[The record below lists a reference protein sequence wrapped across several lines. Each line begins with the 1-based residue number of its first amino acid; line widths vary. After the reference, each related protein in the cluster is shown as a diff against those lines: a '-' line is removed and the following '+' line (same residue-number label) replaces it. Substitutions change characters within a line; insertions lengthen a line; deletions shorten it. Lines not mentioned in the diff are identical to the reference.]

1 MAVFSMECGSGN
13 VSEPD
18 PGDRDITDTIDLY
31 TFDQSYSTLSTKFT
45 KFMIGWVTKAPDGF
59 CEVGLGFNED
69 QVIEEAN
76 RCLQCDLELSLAEEA
91 KREKGIL
98 IT

>member
-1 MAVFSMECGSGN
+1 MAVFSMECGSGK

-59 CEVGLGFNED
+59 CEVD
-69 QVIEEAN
+69 SVSMKI
-76 RCLQCDLELSLAEEA
+76 
-91 KREKGIL
+91 K
-98 IT
+98 